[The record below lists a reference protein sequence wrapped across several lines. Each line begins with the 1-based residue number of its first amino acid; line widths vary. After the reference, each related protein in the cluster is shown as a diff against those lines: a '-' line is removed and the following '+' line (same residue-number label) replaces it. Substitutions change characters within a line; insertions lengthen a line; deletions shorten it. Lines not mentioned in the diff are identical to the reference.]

1 MICPECGERY
11 NYYEPHCPWCGAAK
25 PVEKEKP
32 DDGAE
37 PSGSQIENAPEKEVF
52 FTYKARKK
60 RDGKILLVCKYCI
73 ALFVFMVFV
82 CMLGELFRQPIT
94 KNLLL
99 TVFIPLAVS
108 VVFFFDAG
116 YSIKAVREIKCRKD
130 DFVLYRLNDEAVL
143 PFGKTDILKKRY
155 RTGLFR
161 HMYVFV
167 IDKEIFFVDEHDF
180 PEVAEMMDRLYFG
193 EE

>member
-155 RTGLFR
+155 RTGLFVSLLC
-161 HMYVFV
+161 YFV
-167 IDKEIFFVDEHDF
+167 GKTTREF
-180 PEVAEMMDRLYFG
+180 
-193 EE
+193 

>member
-32 DDGAE
+32 DEGAE